1 MSRIFIFC
9 SITGVQQLIHI
20 KKNSKKK
27 KLTLFVGVLFLT
39 LAVSSCA
46 IAPSPVL
53 GTVYT
58 DVKAPLA
65 ATSNAVGSKV
75 GTSEATSILGIAAT
89 GDASIEAA
97 AKKAGITR
105 ISHVDYQSYS
115 VLGIF
120 AKFTVYVYGE

>member
-1 MSRIFIFC
+1 M
-9 SITGVQQLIHI
+9 
-20 KKNSKKK
+20 K
-27 KLTLFVGVLFLT
+27 KLTFIVTAFVLAI
-39 LAVSSCA
+39 AVSSCA
-46 IAPSPVL
+46 LAPSPVL

-65 ATSNAVGSKV
+65 ATSNPTGSKV
-75 GTSEATSILGIAAT
+75 GTAEATSILGIAAT